1 MKHITRLRVHI
12 ADATVGELGI
22 DARGRIYFQ
31 YDPVWLRM
39 GFDLSPSTLAFEA
52 MPQLSSEP
60 KEFGGLHG
68 VFYDSLPDGW
78 GLLLMDR
85 AFRQQTGWQAHEIT
99 PLDRLA
105 YIGSRAMGALEYE
118 PAKSPAILKDTVDIA
133 QLAHS
138 AEQLLQGETPEVL
151 QQLQVQG
158 GSPGGA
164 RPKVTIA
171 LSDQA
176 DACLSGFHSLPP
188 GYAHWMVK
196 FRTREDSP
204 DMGRIELAYARMA
217 QQAGLIVPECR
228 LLHVGKDG
236 FADAFFAVRRFDRE
250 GATRHHV
257 LSLAGYIYANHR
269 LPCIG
274 YETVIHATHTITRNV
289 VEAEKAFRLMMFN
302 VLAHN
307 KDDHAK
313 NFAFIRRA
321 HGWELSPAFD
331 LTFNSGFNNQHTTDI
346 AGSGNPRLQDI
357 QRVAESCGIQRWQ
370 EILEQVQSATR
381 QWQMIAAAE
390 GVSREKC
397 QAIGDALAKIDGR
410 FDR

>member
-1 MKHITRLRVHI
+1 MKHISRLRVHI
-12 ADATVGELGI
+12 AGTTVGELGT

-31 YDPVWLRM
+31 YDPHWLKT
-39 GFDLSPSTLAFEA
+39 GFDLSPGTLPFQAES
-52 MPQLSSEP
+52 QLSPEP
-60 KEFGGLHG
+60 QEFGGLHG

-118 PAKSPAILKDTVDIA
+118 PEIPTEALTETVDIA

-164 RPKVTIA
+164 RPKVTVA

-176 DACLSGFHSLPP
+176 DECLSGFRSVPQ

-196 FRTREDSP
+196 FRAREDSP
-204 DMGRIELAYARMA
+204 DMGRIELAYAKMA
-217 QQAGLIVPECR
+217 QQAGLAMPECR
-228 LLHVGKDG
+228 LLRVGQDSS
-236 FADAFFAVRRFDRE
+236 ADEFFAVRRFDRD
-250 GATRHHV
+250 GNTRHHV
-257 LSLAGYIYANHR
+257 LSLSGYIYASHR

-274 YETVIHATHTITRNV
+274 YETVINATLNITRSV
-289 VEAEKAFRLMMFN
+289 AEAEKAFRLMLFN
-302 VLAHN
+302 VLTHN

-331 LTFNSGFNNQHTTDI
+331 LTFSSGINNQHTTDI
-346 AGSGNPRLQDI
+346 AGSGNPRLKDI
-357 QRVAESCGIQRWQ
+357 QRVAESCGIKRWR
-370 EILEQVQSATR
+370 EVLEQVRSATR
-381 QWQMIAAAE
+381 QWQVIAATE
-390 GVSREKC
+390 GVLGAESQK
-397 QAIGDALAKIDGR
+397 IGDALAEIDERLG
-410 FDR
+410 